1 MEMYGALMSF
11 TRLQFF
17 QFYPVVMSS
26 VKHDMVNDYG
36 VRFSLIMLRW
46 LMLLLLFSLR
56 EFADAKLVVKNTNR
70 ALFQCL
76 WSIMTVAKNTVRIY
90 SKNCHSDDGKLFQ
103 TVIKFDFNALYELNE
118 YLKVSVSTSGTI
130 RYRRLILIEIKN

>member
-1 MEMYGALMSF
+1 MSF

-36 VRFSLIMLRW
+36 VRFSVIMLRRR

-76 WSIMTVAKNTVRIY
+76 WSIMT
-90 SKNCHSDDGKLFQ
+90 
-103 TVIKFDFNALYELNE
+103 
-118 YLKVSVSTSGTI
+118 
-130 RYRRLILIEIKN
+130 

>member
-17 QFYPVVMSS
+17 QFCPVVMSS

-36 VRFSLIMLRW
+36 VRFSVIMLRR

-76 WSIMTVAKNTVRIY
+76 WSIMT
-90 SKNCHSDDGKLFQ
+90 LFQ
-103 TVIKFDFNALYELNE
+103 TVMKFDFNSLYELNE
-118 YLKVSVSTSGTI
+118 YLKVSGGVNGP
-130 RYRRLILIEIKN
+130 E